1 MLEDDNIARRNLIL
15 ISAAMI
21 TYFYAGGNLTE
32 GKLTFQLISLE
43 FSEYEKLGHLAWVL
57 FAWVWL
63 RYYQLSRLNEDRHMD
78 LNINRHSRFL
88 CWLAKRLF
96 LRTTATDEFRYEL
109 RNYVVNSASINY
121 DENEDIF
128 RFVIGRFELKNGLN
142 SIIAR
147 ETDSSLN
154 TPFIINL
161 SQRKIRFISY
171 IMMIYASFNG
181 RTFTTYIMPHIFAF
195 IVIIMG
201 VSRFLA

>member
-1 MLEDDNIARRNLIL
+1 MLEEDNIARRNLIL

-21 TYFYAGGNLTE
+21 TYFYAGGNLAE

-63 RYYQLSRLNEDRHMD
+63 RYYQLSRINEDRHMD
-78 LNINRHSRFL
+78 LNINSHSGFL
-88 CWLAKRLF
+88 CWLAKRVF
-96 LRTTATDEFRYEL
+96 LRATVTDEFRYEL
-109 RNYVVNSASINY
+109 RNYVANSASINY

-128 RFVIGRFELKNGLN
+128 RFVISRFKLKNGLN

-147 ETDSSLN
+147 ETDISLN

-161 SQRKIRFISY
+161 SQRKIRFIRY
-171 IMMIYASFNG
+171 IMIIYTSFNG
-181 RTFTTYIMPHIFAF
+181 RIFTTYIMPHIFAF